1 MIPVRYVTYKRVS
14 SKEQGRSGLGLD
26 AQARDIRLFLENYS
40 ETPYEVLQEFVEV
53 QSGTDDS
60 RPQLVAAIALAKKE
74 RAVLVVAKLDRLSRR
89 VSFIS
94 SLMEDVDLEFKVA
107 ALPTADKFSLH
118 IYAALAEQ
126 ERTFISQRTRS
137 ALAAA
142 KARGIRL
149 GAPSYHL
156 DTLARSRSAAAL
168 KAAQK
173 VEGIILPLR
182 KQGSTLKQ
190 ICDVLNSS
198 GIKTRTG
205 KSFAPMQVSR
215 IIKHLELAA

>member
-26 AQARDIRLFLENYS
+26 AQERDIRIFLENYS
-40 ETPYEVLQEFVEV
+40 DTPYEVLQEFVEV
-53 QSGTDDS
+53 QSGADDS
-60 RPQLVAAIALAKKE
+60 RPQLAAAIALAKKE

-94 SLMEDVDLEFKVA
+94 SLMEDVDLEFRVA

-142 KARGIRL
+142 KARGVRL
-149 GAPSYHL
+149 GAPSQHL
-156 DTLARSRSAAAL
+156 DSLARARSAAAL

-215 IIKHLELAA
+215 MLKRLESAA

>member
-1 MIPVRYVTYKRVS
+1 VIPVRYVTYKRVS

-26 AQARDIRLFLENYS
+26 AQSRDIRLFLENYS

-156 DTLARSRSAAAL
+156 DSLARSRSAAAL

-215 IIKHLELAA
+215 MIKHLELAA

>member
-1 MIPVRYVTYKRVS
+1 VIPVRYVTYKRVS

-60 RPQLVAAIALAKKE
+60 RPQLIAAIALAKKE

-156 DTLARSRSAAAL
+156 DSLARSRSAAAL

-182 KQGSTLKQ
+182 EQGSTLKQ

-215 IIKHLELAA
+215 MIKHLELAA

>member
-74 RAVLVVAKLDRLSRR
+74 CAVLVVAKLDRLSRR

-156 DTLARSRSAAAL
+156 DSLARSRSAAAL

-215 IIKHLELAA
+215 MIKHLELAA

>member
-1 MIPVRYVTYKRVS
+1 MVRYVTYKRVS
-14 SKEQGRSGLGLD
+14 HKEQSRSGLGLE
-26 AQARDIRLFLENYS
+26 AQQRDIDLYLQNFS
-40 ETPYEVLQEFVEV
+40 DVPYEVLQEFVEV
-53 QSGTDDS
+53 QSGADDS
-60 RPQLVAAIALAKKE
+60 RPQLAAAIDLAKKE

-89 VSFIS
+89 VSFLS
-94 SLMEDVDLEFKVA
+94 SLMEDVDLEFRVA

-142 KARGIRL
+142 KARGVRL
-149 GAPSYHL
+149 GAPRHHL
-156 DTLARSRSAAAL
+156 DSLARARSEAAL

-215 IIKHLELAA
+215 MLKRLEPAA

>member
-1 MIPVRYVTYKRVS
+1 MISVRYVTYKRVS

-26 AQARDIRLFLENYS
+26 AQARDIKLFLENYS

-60 RPQLVAAIALAKKE
+60 RPQLIAAIALAKKE

-156 DTLARSRSAAAL
+156 DSLARSRSAAAL

-205 KSFAPMQVSR
+205 KLFAPMQVSR
-215 IIKHLELAA
+215 MIKHLELAA

>member
-26 AQARDIRLFLENYS
+26 AQSRDIRLFLENYS

-118 IYAALAEQ
+118 IYAALAET
-126 ERTFISQRTRS
+126 ESTFISQRTRS
-137 ALAAA
+137 ALASA

-156 DTLARSRSAAAL
+156 DSLARSRSAAAL

-215 IIKHLELAA
+215 MIKHLELAA

>member
-1 MIPVRYVTYKRVS
+1 VIPVRYVTYKRVS

-74 RAVLVVAKLDRLSRR
+74 CAVLVVAKLDRLSRR

-156 DTLARSRSAAAL
+156 DSLARSRSAAAL

-215 IIKHLELAA
+215 MIKHLELAA

>member
-1 MIPVRYVTYKRVS
+1 MKSARYVTYIRVS
-14 SKEQGRSGLGLD
+14 SKDQGRSGLGLD
-26 AQARDIRLFLENYS
+26 AQQRDIDLYLQNYS
-40 ETPYEVLQEFVEV
+40 DTPYEVLQAFVEV
-53 QSGTDDS
+53 QSGLDDE
-60 RPQLVAAIALAKKE
+60 RPVLNAALALAKKE

-94 SLMEDVDLEFKVA
+94 SLMEDSDLEFRVA
-107 ALPTADKFSLH
+107 SLPSADKFQLH

-126 ERTFISQRTRS
+126 ERTFISQRTCA

-142 KARGIRL
+142 KERGVRL
-149 GAPSYHL
+149 GAPVQHL
-156 DTLARSRSAAAL
+156 EDLAAARSAKAL

-173 VEGIILPLR
+173 IEGIILPLR
-182 KQGSTLKQ
+182 KQGSTLQQ
-190 ICDVLNSS
+190 ICDVLNTS

-215 IIKHLELAA
+215 MLKRLELAA

>member
-1 MIPVRYVTYKRVS
+1 MISVRYVTYKRVS

-26 AQARDIRLFLENYS
+26 AQSRDIRLFLENYS

-107 ALPTADKFSLH
+107 ALPSADKFSLH

-156 DTLARSRSAAAL
+156 DSLARSRSAAAL

-215 IIKHLELAA
+215 MIKHLELAA

>member
-74 RAVLVVAKLDRLSRR
+74 CAVLVVAKLDRLSRR

-126 ERTFISQRTRS
+126 EAFFVSIRTKA

-156 DTLARSRSAAAL
+156 DSLARSRSAAAL

-215 IIKHLELAA
+215 MIKHLELAA

>member
-26 AQARDIRLFLENYS
+26 AQSRDIRLFLENYS

-60 RPQLVAAIALAKKE
+60 RPQLIAAIALAKKE

-156 DTLARSRSAAAL
+156 DSLARSRSAAAL

-215 IIKHLELAA
+215 MIKHLELAA

>member
-1 MIPVRYVTYKRVS
+1 VIPVRYVTYKRVS

-60 RPQLVAAIALAKKE
+60 LPQLIAAIALAKKE

-156 DTLARSRSAAAL
+156 DSLARSRSAAAL

-182 KQGSTLKQ
+182 EQGSTLKQ

-215 IIKHLELAA
+215 MIKHLELAA

>member
-26 AQARDIRLFLENYS
+26 AQSRDIRLFLENYS

-156 DTLARSRSAAAL
+156 DSLARSRSAAAL

-215 IIKHLELAA
+215 MIKHLELAA

>member
-1 MIPVRYVTYKRVS
+1 VISVRYVTYKRVS

-26 AQARDIRLFLENYS
+26 AQSRDIRLFLENYS

-107 ALPTADKFSLH
+107 ALPSADKFSLH

-156 DTLARSRSAAAL
+156 DSLARSRSAAAL

-215 IIKHLELAA
+215 MIKHLELAA

>member
-1 MIPVRYVTYKRVS
+1 MVRYVTYKRVS
-14 SKEQGRSGLGLD
+14 GKEQGRSGLGLE
-26 AQARDIRLFLENYS
+26 AQQRDIDLYLQNFS
-40 ETPYEVLQEFVEV
+40 DVPYEVLQEFVEV
-53 QSGTDDS
+53 QSGADDS
-60 RPQLVAAIALAKKE
+60 RPQLAAAIDLAKKE

-94 SLMEDVDLEFKVA
+94 SLMEDVDLEFRVA

-142 KARGIRL
+142 KARGVRL
-149 GAPSYHL
+149 GGARHHL
-156 DTLARSRSAAAL
+156 KDLAAANASAAL

-182 KQGSTLKQ
+182 KQGSTLQQ
-190 ICDVLNSS
+190 ICDVLNAS

-205 KSFAPMQVSR
+205 KSFAPTQVSR
-215 IIKHLELAA
+215 MLKRLESAA

>member
-60 RPQLVAAIALAKKE
+60 RPQLIAAIALAKKE

-156 DTLARSRSAAAL
+156 DSLARSRSAAAL

-182 KQGSTLKQ
+182 EQGSTLKQ

-215 IIKHLELAA
+215 MIKHLELAA

>member
-26 AQARDIRLFLENYS
+26 AQERDIRIFLENYS
-40 ETPYEVLQEFVEV
+40 DTPYEVLQEFVEV
-53 QSGTDDS
+53 QSGSDDS
-60 RPQLVAAIALAKKE
+60 RPQLAAAIALAKKE

-94 SLMEDVDLEFKVA
+94 SLMEDVDLEFRVA

-142 KARGIRL
+142 KARGVRL
-149 GAPSYHL
+149 GAPSQHL
-156 DTLARSRSAAAL
+156 DSLARARSAAAL

-215 IIKHLELAA
+215 MLKRLEPAA